1 VNDRGSRVADLTN
14 RDDYDPVDGVE
25 PVKVDTDVDGKPV
38 YARLFSKRND
48 FIEEDRRKADARRR
62 EVEAGMAKGKLPGQ
76 AGGEGQQIQGQ
87 MGAPVYVDE
96 ATKIGRA
103 NQVIE

>member
-1 VNDRGSRVADLTN
+1 MV
-14 RDDYDPVDGVE
+14 
-25 PVKVDTDVDGKPV
+25 
-38 YARLFSKRND
+38 
-48 FIEEDRRKADARRR
+48 
-62 EVEAGMAKGKLPGQ
+62 KGKLPGQ

-103 NQVIE
+103 NQVLE